1 MWTTVQICKCA
12 NIQIYEHNDARKEIL
27 VIYDHKVHLLVTN
40 TATYLNSWMV
50 SFIEFPIADSATW
63 PLLKGCQAL
72 GRGSDREEICIDYET
87 YFDLITKMYLLKGC
101 QMLCWGAPRESKWPR
116 RDFLTQFASLSS
128 LPPIKDSL
136 IFAMHLYL
144 YALPLIFGG
153 LFVATQLTSVQKWLT
168 RVSLWRG
175 GKSQQTFLNLFQY
188 PNILNEEPGV
198 LHGIELSCRVCDLQH
213 IMSH

>member
-1 MWTTVQICKCA
+1 
-12 NIQIYEHNDARKEIL
+12 
-27 VIYDHKVHLLVTN
+27 
-40 TATYLNSWMV
+40 MV

-72 GRGSDREEICIDYET
+72 RLGQGG
-87 YFDLITKMYLLKGC
+87 DLYWLWNIFWPNYKMYLLKGC

-136 IFAMHLYL
+136 IFVMYLYL

-153 LFVATQLTSVQKWLT
+153 LFVSTQLNSVQKWLT

>member
-1 MWTTVQICKCA
+1 MQIYKYA

-72 GRGSDREEICIDYET
+72 RLGQGG
-87 YFDLITKMYLLKGC
+87 DLYWLWNIFWPNYKMYLLKGC

-136 IFAMHLYL
+136 IFAMHLY
-144 YALPLIFGG
+144 ALPLIFGG
-153 LFVATQLTSVQKWLT
+153 LFVSTQLNSVQKWLT

-175 GKSQQTFLNLFQY
+175 GKSQHTFFFNSC
-188 PNILNEEPGV
+188 NIKTYWMKSMESFMGK
-198 LHGIELSCRVCDLQH
+198 S
-213 IMSH
+213 